1 MGVWLAKNK
10 DRCDLFS
17 KKDVVFITKDNHIKL
32 TKRCDV
38 ILSPEFYWV
47 LRKKLPVKTVRQ
59 ARKLCNSIFDDILPN
74 GKYIFKV
81 VKDGAYFL
89 LFAYDTSFILKNL
102 EKIGIDTNMISQVYF
117 AQNELSGD
125 IVYSIKDK
133 IFVNNDG
140 IFALMPKNLFDGN
153 AQNIDNI
160 KFEKLSNIVFPI
172 DKYNLLIDKKSLNFI
187 IIALMVYISCITF
200 ELFIYKSDLN
210 KMTKFKQS
218 LYAKYNLPSTSWQI
232 ASIEK
237 KINKIDSD
245 EIKLRKKIYKILTLK
260 LKPGEYFTN
269 LVFQKKS
276 FKFTIKLNQAKRAE
290 EIKKQLERYFT
301 IMHAVVLDKDLKME
315 LTYE

>member
-1 MGVWLAKNK
+1 M
-10 DRCDLFS
+10 FS
-17 KKDVVFITKDNHIKL
+17 KKDVVFIAKDNHIKL

-59 ARKLCNSIFDDILPN
+59 ARKLCNSIFDDILPD
-74 GKYIFKV
+74 GKYIFKA

-102 EKIGIDTNMISQVYF
+102 EKIGIDINMISRVYF

-125 IVYSIKDK
+125 IAYSLKDK

-140 IFALMPKNLFDGN
+140 IFTVVPKDLFDGN
-153 AQNIDNI
+153 MQNIDDI

-172 DKYNLLIDKKSLNFI
+172 DRYNLFIDKKSLNFI
-187 IIALMVYISCITF
+187 IIILMIYISCITF
-200 ELFIYKSDLN
+200 ELFIYKNDLN
-210 KMTKFKQS
+210 KIINFKQS

-232 ASIEK
+232 ASIER
-237 KINKIDSD
+237 KINKINSD

-276 FKFTIKLNQAKRAE
+276 FKFTIKLNQVKKAE

>member
-1 MGVWLAKNK
+1 
-10 DRCDLFS
+10 LFS
-17 KKDVVFITKDNHIKL
+17 KKDVVFITKDSHIKL

-59 ARKLCNSIFDDILPN
+59 ARKLCNSIFDDILPD

-89 LFAYDTSFILKNL
+89 LFAYDISFILKNL
-102 EKIGIDTNMISQVYF
+102 EKTGIDVNMISRVYF
-117 AQNELSGD
+117 AQNELSSD
-125 IVYSIKDK
+125 IVYSLKDK

-153 AQNIDNI
+153 TQSINDIT
-160 KFEKLSNIVFPI
+160 FEKLSNIVFPI
-172 DKYNLLIDKKSLNFI
+172 DRYNLLIDKKSLNFV

-200 ELFIYKSDLN
+200 ELLIYKNDFN

-218 LYAKYNLPSTSWQI
+218 LYTKYNLPSTSWQI
-232 ASIEK
+232 SSIEK
-237 KINKIDSD
+237 KISKTDSD

-290 EIKKQLERYFT
+290 EIKKQLEKYFT
-301 IMHAVVLDKDLKME
+301 IMHAVVLDKNLKME